1 MEQFS
6 ENENRP
12 MQIWNLHEGGWN
24 GRKPNGKGI
33 CKNPKLANKSKHNI
47 RKWRG
52 NDESWKIVCS
62 KK

>member
-1 MEQFS
+1 
-6 ENENRP
+6 